1 MNKKNLLLTTL
12 VLTSISFPV
21 LAVDNATG
29 VGNGIA
35 YGTNSN
41 AVGTQD
47 IAVGQSSKV
56 ENYVGQNGS
65 VAIGYKSHVENMSGG
80 VEASVG
86 MGQTNYSGNMW
97 SSARIPADPSKM
109 VGSVAIGNNT
119 YARTGSTM
127 IGSHNYRG

>member
-12 VLTSISFPV
+12 ILSSLSFPV

-29 VGNGIA
+29 VGSGIA
-35 YGTNSN
+35 YGTGSN

-86 MGQTNYSGNMW
+86 MGQTN
-97 SSARIPADPSKM
+97 
-109 VGSVAIGNNT
+109 
-119 YARTGSTM
+119 
-127 IGSHNYRG
+127 